1 MIASDTFSFLKEISE
16 NNNREWFQ
24 DNKSRYQASRENI
37 LDFTALLIKEMSGF
51 DNAVPLDL
59 NPADCVMRI
68 YRDIRFRKDKTP
80 YKTNFGIAISG
91 NGKNFNGPGYYV
103 HIEPGNSFAGGGSW
117 HPESVQLKA
126 IRQEIDYNSSEFLEI
141 VRHPDFRTCFNDL
154 DQEDKLKTAPKG
166 YPADH
171 ELIDYLKLKSFT
183 ASHFFTDAELKDD
196 GSFRNTAAAFEKLY
210 PFMVFLRQA
219 IA

>member
-1 MIASDTFSFLKEISE
+1 MITSDTFNFLKDISE

-24 DNKSRYQASRENI
+24 DNKSCYHSARENI
-37 LDFTALLIKEMSGF
+37 LDFAALLIQEISYF
-51 DNAVPLDL
+51 DDAIPKDL

-80 YKTNFGIAISG
+80 YKPNFAIAVSAA
-91 NGKNFNGPGYYV
+91 GKNFNGPGYYV
-103 HIEPGNSFAGGGSW
+103 HIEPGNSFGGGGSW
-117 HPESVQLKA
+117 HPESSQLKA
-126 IRQEIDYNSSEFLEI
+126 TRQEIDYNSSGFLEI
-141 VRHPDFRTCFNDL
+141 VRHPDFKTCFKDL

-183 ASHFFTDAELKDD
+183 ASHFFTDTELQKKN
-196 GSFRNTAAAFEKLY
+196 GVRNVAAAFEKLY